1 MRKMPRAFERATHR
15 RTDPAYVPNVEI
27 FDSLT
32 HEEIHAKVQLLE
44 PAVLATGRQGWAD
57 SAAELADAVSQAHI
71 AIRAALTDGWRG
83 GAAASAAAVVG
94 VFEQSGQDLA
104 DVLAVVAQRL
114 GQASDA
120 AEAVRA
126 AVAEPSAVAPDLAA
140 ALLDPNQATSNV
152 DGQKA
157 SEHAR
162 QDAVRAMN
170 DIYAGVFIQTGDNVP
185 AFPDTVEGIQP
196 ESPSSTPTG
205 PGAKISVLPRI
216 PIETTEQS
224 ASLATTKA
232 PTARTPDSESASA
245 AATSAADA
253 DAGTGDASPPP
264 PRVAQTTAETSSATA
279 LAAPP
284 LGTGPTPTTTTAAAS
299 TVVPT
304 AAGTGSP
311 TLSEQERKRDERRP
325 ETPGNDAVNSLGAGA
340 IGGLM
345 GGALTTADT
354 PRPGQSVAANAM
366 TARTAH
372 HDEDDEFDF
381 DDLPTYLE
389 PSDDGGELIGSLDPT
404 TPPVVGDWTEYE

>member
-27 FDSLT
+27 FDGLT
-32 HEEIHAKVQLLE
+32 HEEIHAKVQSLE
-44 PAVLATGRQGWAD
+44 PAVLAMGRQGWAD

-71 AIRAALTDGWRG
+71 EIRAAIADGWRG
-83 GAAASAAAVVG
+83 SAAESAAAVVG

-140 ALLDPNQATSNV
+140 TLLDPNQATSNI

-162 QDAVRAMN
+162 QDVVRAMN
-170 DIYAGVFIQTGDNVP
+170 DIYAGVFIQTGNDVP
-185 AFPDTVEGIQP
+185 AFPDAVEGIRP
-196 ESPSSTPTG
+196 ESPLSTTAG
-205 PGAKISVLPRI
+205 PGAKVSGLQQV

-224 ASLATTKA
+224 ASLATNMA
-232 PTARTPDSESASA
+232 PTARTLETESTSA
-245 AATSAADA
+245 AATSAAD
-253 DAGTGDASPPP
+253 DTGDAPPP
-264 PRVAQTTAETSSATA
+264 PRRVTQTTAETSSVTA
-279 LAAPP
+279 LAAPRH
-284 LGTGPTPTTTTAAAS
+284 GSGPTPTTTTAAAS
-299 TVVPT
+299 AAPTVVPT
-304 AAGTGSP
+304 AAGTSSP
-311 TLSEQERKRDERRP
+311 TPSEERKRDDQRKD
-325 ETPGNDAVNSLGAGA
+325 TPGNDAVNSIGAGA

-366 TARTAH
+366 IARSAP
-372 HDEDDEFDF
+372 HDEDDEFDV

-404 TPPVVGDWTEYE
+404 TPPVVGEWTEYE